1 MIADKKIK
9 ELENSSV
16 ELTVTVPAATVEE
29 AYQNAL
35 KKYAQQIQIKGFR
48 KGKAPVSVLES
59 KYGKAIREE
68 STFAAIE
75 DAVKEAIDSL
85 EDKQKPLPYSTPA
98 LQDEDKLL
106 PFQPNADVTFSVI
119 YDVMPEVTL
128 PSYTGLTVSV
138 PKVEITDELVN
149 KEIDKLRDQNALV
162 VDKDGP
168 AADGDIVTI
177 DYVELDEDGNEVAG
191 TARKD
196 FVFTVGSGYNFYKI
210 DEDIVGMSKGD
221 SKTIEKTYA
230 DDSDIPGYAGK
241 TVKIQVEMKQV
252 KVRDVPA
259 LDDEF
264 AQDVKEEYKTVADL
278 VAATRKKLEDSV
290 NGKMEETK
298 LNALFDEMLK
308 NVSFPIPASMID
320 LEVEQSWN
328 KFVRQSGLSEEQV
341 TQFLQFQNQN
351 KESVMNEWRP
361 GAEKTLRIQLMME
374 KVKETENF
382 PVDEQ
387 ELDKACYEQLKDV
400 QDEDQR
406 KYYRDMIK
414 DDMQFRQV
422 GKFLLEK
429 NTFDEDKTV
438 SYDDFI
444 AGKLEE

>member
-29 AYQNAL
+29 AYQTAL

-68 STFAAIE
+68 STFGALE
-75 DAVKEAIDSL
+75 DAVKEAIETL
-85 EDKQKPLPYSTPA
+85 EDKQKPLPYSTPE
-98 LQDEDKLL
+98 LQDEEKLL
-106 PFQPNADVTFSVI
+106 PFEANKDVTFSVV
-119 YDVMPEVTL
+119 YDIMPEVTL
-128 PSYTGLTVSV
+128 PAYTGLTVSV
-138 PKVEITDELVN
+138 PKVEISDELVN

-162 VDKDGP
+162 VDKDGT
-168 AADGDIVTI
+168 AANGDIVTI
-177 DYVELDEDGNEVAG
+177 DYAEIDADGNEVAG

-196 FVFTVGSGYNFYKI
+196 FVFTIGSGYNFYKI
-210 DEDIVGMSKGD
+210 DEDVTGMAKGE
-221 SKTIEKTYA
+221 SKTIVKTYA

-241 TVKIQVEMKQV
+241 TVTLQVEMKQV

-278 VAATRKKLEDSV
+278 VAATKKKLEETLTSRMD
-290 NGKMEETK
+290 ETK

-308 NVSFPIPASMID
+308 DAKVVVPASMVD
-320 LEVEQSWN
+320 LEVEQNWN
-328 KFVRQSGLSEEQV
+328 KFVRQSGLNEEQV
-341 TQFLQFQNQN
+341 LQFLQFQNQT
-351 KESVMNEWRP
+351 KETVMGEWRE

-374 KVKETENF
+374 KIKETEDF
-382 PVDEQ
+382 PVDEK
-387 ELDKACYEQLKDV
+387 EFEEACAEQLKDI
-400 QDEDQR
+400 QDEDQK

-429 NTFDEDKTV
+429 NTFKEDKAV

-444 AGKLEE
+444 AGKLE

>member
-29 AYQNAL
+29 AYQTAL

-68 STFAAIE
+68 STFGALE
-75 DAVKEAIDSL
+75 DAVKEAIETL
-85 EDKQKPLPYSTPA
+85 EDKQKPLPYSTPE
-98 LQDEDKLL
+98 LQDEEKLL
-106 PFQPNADVTFSVI
+106 PFEANKDVTFSVV
-119 YDVMPEVTL
+119 YDIMPEVTL
-128 PSYTGLTVSV
+128 PAYTGLTVSV
-138 PKVEITDELVN
+138 PKVEISDELVN

-162 VDKDGP
+162 VDKDG
-168 AADGDIVTI
+168 AAANGDIVTI
-177 DYVELDEDGNEVAG
+177 DYAEIDADGNEVAG

-196 FVFTVGSGYNFYKI
+196 FVFTIGSGYNFYKI
-210 DEDIVGMSKGD
+210 DEDVTGMAKGE
-221 SKTIEKTYA
+221 SKTIIKTYA

-241 TVKIQVEMKQV
+241 TVTLQVEMKQV

-278 VAATRKKLEDSV
+278 VAATKKKLEETLTSRMD
-290 NGKMEETK
+290 ETK

-308 NVSFPIPASMID
+308 DANVVVPASMVD
-320 LEVEQSWN
+320 LEVEQNWN
-328 KFVRQSGLSEEQV
+328 KFVRQSGLNEEQV
-341 TQFLQFQNQN
+341 LQFLQFQNQT
-351 KESVMNEWRP
+351 KETVMGEWRE

-374 KVKETENF
+374 KIKETEDF
-382 PVDEQ
+382 PVDEK
-387 ELDKACYEQLKDV
+387 EFEEACAEQLKDI
-400 QDEDQR
+400 QDEDQK

-422 GKFLLEK
+422 GKYLLEK
-429 NTFDEDKTV
+429 NTFKEDKAV

-444 AGKLEE
+444 AGKLE

>member
-29 AYQNAL
+29 AYRTAL

-68 STFAAIE
+68 STFGAIE
-75 DAVKEAIDSL
+75 DAVKETIDTL
-85 EDKQKPLPYSTPA
+85 DDKQKPLPYSTPT
-98 LQDEDKLL
+98 LQDEEKLL
-106 PFQPNADVTFSVI
+106 PFEADKDVTFSVV
-119 YDVMPEVTL
+119 YDVMPEITL
-128 PSYTGLTVSV
+128 PAYTGLTVSV
-138 PKVEITDELVN
+138 PKVEISDELVT

-162 VDKDGP
+162 VDKDGA

-177 DYVELDEDGNEVAG
+177 DYAEIDADGNEVAG
-191 TARKD
+191 TSRKE

-210 DEDIVGMSKGD
+210 DDEVTGMAKGD
-221 SKTIEKTYA
+221 SKTIVKTFPE
-230 DDSDIPGYAGK
+230 DSDVQGYAGK
-241 TVKIQVEMKQV
+241 TVTLQVEMKQV
-252 KVRDVPA
+252 KVRDIPA

-264 AQDVKEEYKTVADL
+264 AQDVKDEYKTVADL
-278 VAATRKKLEDSV
+278 VAATKKKLEESLSSR
-290 NGKMEETK
+290 MEETK

-308 NVSFPIPASMID
+308 GANIVVPASMVD
-320 LEVEQSWN
+320 LEVEQNWN
-328 KFVRQSGLSEEQV
+328 KFVRQSGLNEEQV
-341 TQFLQFQNQN
+341 LQFLQFQNQT
-351 KESVMNEWRP
+351 KETVMGEWRE

-374 KVKETENF
+374 KIKETESF
-382 PVDEQ
+382 PVDEK
-387 ELDKACYEQLKDV
+387 ELDEACAEQLKDV
-400 QDEDQR
+400 QDEDQK

-429 NTFDEDKTV
+429 NTFQEGALV

-444 AGKLEE
+444 AGKQE

>member
-29 AYQNAL
+29 AYQTAL

-59 KYGKAIREE
+59 KYGKAISEE
-68 STFAAIE
+68 STFGAIE

-85 EDKQKPLPYSTPA
+85 EDKKKPLPYSTPA

-106 PFQPNADVTFSVI
+106 PFQANSDVTFSVV

-128 PSYTGLTVSV
+128 PVYTGLTVGV
-138 PKVEITDELVN
+138 PKVEISDELVN

-162 VDKDGP
+162 VDKDG
-168 AADGDIVTI
+168 AAANGDIVTI
-177 DYVELDEDGNEVAG
+177 DYAELDADGNEVAG

-196 FVFTVGSGYNFYKI
+196 FVFTIGSGYNFYKI
-210 DEDIVGMSKGD
+210 DEDVVGMAKGD
-221 SKTIEKTYA
+221 SKTIAKTYA

-241 TVKIQVEMKQV
+241 TITLKVDMKQV
-252 KVRDVPA
+252 KVRDIPA

-278 VAATRKKLEDSV
+278 VADTKKKLEENLTSR
-290 NGKMEETK
+290 MEETK

-308 NVSFPIPASMID
+308 NTAITVPASMVD
-320 LEVEQSWN
+320 LEVEQNWN
-328 KFVRQSGLSEEQV
+328 KFVRQSGLNEEQV
-341 TQFLQFQNQN
+341 LQFLQFQNQS
-351 KESVMNEWRP
+351 KESVMNEWRE
-361 GAEKTLRIQLMME
+361 GAERTLRIQLMME
-374 KVKETENF
+374 KIKETENF
-382 PVDEQ
+382 PVDDK
-387 ELDKACYEQLKDV
+387 ELEDACAEQLKDV
-400 QDEDQR
+400 EDEDQK

-414 DDMQFRQV
+414 DDLQFRQV
-422 GKFLLEK
+422 SKFLLEK
-429 NTFDEDKTV
+429 NTFNEDKTV

-444 AGKLEE
+444 AGKLE

>member
-29 AYQNAL
+29 AYQTAL

-68 STFAAIE
+68 STFGALE
-75 DAVKEAIDSL
+75 DAVKEAIETL
-85 EDKQKPLPYSTPA
+85 EDKQKPLPYSTPE
-98 LQDEDKLL
+98 LQDEEKLL
-106 PFQPNADVTFSVI
+106 PFEANKDVTFSVV
-119 YDVMPEVTL
+119 YDIMPEVTL
-128 PSYTGLTVSV
+128 PAYTGLTVSV
-138 PKVEITDELVN
+138 PKVEISDELVN

-162 VDKDGP
+162 VDKDG
-168 AADGDIVTI
+168 AAANGDIVTI
-177 DYVELDEDGNEVAG
+177 DYAEIDADGNEVAG

-196 FVFTVGSGYNFYKI
+196 FVFTIGSGYNFYKI
-210 DEDIVGMSKGD
+210 DEDVTGMAKGE
-221 SKTIEKTYA
+221 SKTIVKTYA

-241 TVKIQVEMKQV
+241 TVTLQVEMKQV

-278 VAATRKKLEDSV
+278 VAATKKKLEETLTSRMD
-290 NGKMEETK
+290 ETK

-308 NVSFPIPASMID
+308 DAKVVVPASMVD
-320 LEVEQSWN
+320 LEVEQNWN
-328 KFVRQSGLSEEQV
+328 KFVRQSGLNEEQV
-341 TQFLQFQNQN
+341 LQFLQFQNQT
-351 KESVMNEWRP
+351 KETVMGEWRE

-374 KVKETENF
+374 KIKETEDF
-382 PVDEQ
+382 PVDEK
-387 ELDKACYEQLKDV
+387 EFEEACAEQLKDI
-400 QDEDQR
+400 QDEDQK

-429 NTFDEDKTV
+429 NTFKEDKAV

-444 AGKLEE
+444 AGKLE